1 MFLYDQR
8 SNMAQVNVRRERVEE
23 LLDTVY
29 SRAEGLSVQKDQ
41 SRKLQQEMTDNYSSY
56 REAIERAY
64 TNAKERNQ

>member
-8 SNMAQVNVRRERVEE
+8 SNMAQVNVSRERVEE

-64 TNAKERNQ
+64 TNAEERNQ